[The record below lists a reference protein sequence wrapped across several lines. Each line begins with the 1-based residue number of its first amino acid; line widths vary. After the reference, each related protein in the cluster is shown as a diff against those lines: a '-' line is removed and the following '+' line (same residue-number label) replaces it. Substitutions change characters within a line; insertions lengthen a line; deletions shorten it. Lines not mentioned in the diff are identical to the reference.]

1 MSKISFSR
9 CISVKCDKQWQ
20 PTLVLTLKVRTQYV
34 NGTFPAYL
42 TRLQFVKWQI
52 FIQNY
57 LFNISMG
64 SKLAISTLKTE
75 TSFPKKF
82 WKTQSVHFQIQKMIS
97 KVIFQVSK
105 FFEFHFCEK
114 YYFSGKKSLF
124 KTAYFVHFQIQ
135 IWFRNYFWKRND
147 IFEIFFFWK

>member
-1 MSKISFSR
+1 MTIKWDGQCFKWWLKMSKISFSR

-57 LFNISMG
+57 LFNISIG

-75 TSFPKKF
+75 SSFPKKKIEKLILF
-82 WKTQSVHFQIQKMIS
+82 IFKS
-97 KVIFQVSK
+97 KNDFESK
-105 FFEFHFCEK
+105 FSSIKVFLNFIF
-114 YYFSGKKSLF
+114 GKKTIFPNKSLL
-124 KTAYFVHFQIQ
+124 KTAY
-135 IWFRNYFWKRND
+135 K
-147 IFEIFFFWK
+147 IFEST

>member
-75 TSFPKKF
+75 TSFPKTILKNSF
-82 WKTQSVHFQIQKMIS
+82 CSFSNPKMIS
-97 KVIFQVSK
+97 KIIFQALIFVLISFLVK
-105 FFEFHFCEK
+105 NTIFPIK
-114 YYFSGKKSLF
+114 RLF
-124 KTAYFVHFQIQ
+124 KTAHFVLFQIQ
-135 IWFRNYFWKRND
+135 NV
-147 IFEIFFFWK
+147 FETICNQK